1 MTRAEKQNAE
11 LAGELREMADL
22 LAAQQANGFRIMAY
36 RRAAETLDD
45 LERAVGD
52 VIAESGLDALVSLP
66 GIGRG
71 IAASLAEMIETGR
84 WSALERLMGR
94 LEPEQLFQTVPGIG
108 PGLAHDIHET
118 LHIDTLEALE
128 VAANDGRLATV
139 SGIGPR
145 RLSAIKALLAQRLDS
160 RRLRAKADGTP
171 PAIADLLSVDSE
183 YRHKA
188 GQGHLRTIA
197 PRRFNPEGRAWLPV
211 LHAER
216 GDWSFTALYSNTRRA
231 HELKRTQDWVVI
243 FAHKADTHEQ
253 QCTVVTEHRGPITGE
268 RVVRGREGECIE
280 YYSGS

>member
-1 MTRAEKQNAE
+1 MTQAEKQNAE
-11 LAGELREMADL
+11 LAGKLRDMADL

-45 LERAVGD
+45 LERPVGD
-52 VIAESGLDALVSLP
+52 VIVEGGLDALVSLP

-71 IAASLAEMIETGR
+71 IAASLAEIIETGR
-84 WSALERLMGR
+84 WSALERLTGR

-145 RLSAIKALLAQRLDS
+145 RLIAIKALLAQRLDS

-243 FAHKADTHEQ
+243 SAHTADTHEQ